1 MATKA
6 KDITLD
12 KLLVDRFKG
21 GDQSAFD
28 EMVSRYWD
36 RIFSRVLQ
44 LLKNRQDAEEV
55 TQEIFLKL
63 WMKAGSFDLSKGS
76 AFAWLMS
83 IARRHAIDR
92 TRSKRY
98 KAQKRELAFET
109 LEWTDSFSDGTED
122 DGETVTRNEEER
134 AVMKALGSLPEQ
146 YQQVIVLA
154 FFEGLSHSKIATR
167 LAEPLGSVKTRI
179 RKAMGELRILLDGK
193 F

>member
-1 MATKA
+1 MGV
-6 KDITLD
+6 DE
-12 KLLVDRFKG
+12 LL
-21 GDQSAFD
+21 
-28 EMVSRYWD
+28 
-36 RIFSRVLQ
+36 LQ
-44 LLKNRQDAEEV
+44 LVARGDEASLERLYERHGRVIYSLSLHIVGNIPDAEEV

-63 WMKAGSFDLSKGS
+63 WMKAGSFDVSKGS

-109 LEWTDSFSDGTED
+109 LEWSDSFSDGTED
-122 DGETVTRNEEER
+122 DGTVTRNEEER
-134 AVMKALGSLPEQ
+134 VVLNALGSLPEQ
-146 YQQVIVLA
+146 YRQVIVMA

>member
-1 MATKA
+1 MGV
-6 KDITLD
+6 DE
-12 KLLVDRFKG
+12 LLMQLVAR
-21 GDQSAFD
+21 GDEASL
-28 EMVSRYWD
+28 ERLYE
-36 RIFSRVLQ
+36 RHGRVIYSLS
-44 LLKNRQDAEEV
+44 LHIVGNIPDAEEV

-63 WMKAGSFDLSKGS
+63 WMKAGSFDVSKGS
-76 AFAWLMS
+76 AFPWLMS
-83 IARRHAIDR
+83 MARRHAIDR

-109 LEWTDSFSDGTED
+109 LEWTDSFSDATED
-122 DGETVTRNEEER
+122 DGGTVTRNEEER
-134 AVMKALGSLPEQ
+134 AVRKALGSLPEQ

-167 LAEPLGSVKTRI
+167 LAQPLGSVKTRI